1 MSVTLGI
8 ASFNCRG
15 IYSSQE
21 EIRALC
27 NTNKIVCI
35 QEHWLAKQELHALN
49 TVCDDFRGTGSSPV
63 DLSSGSIRGRPH
75 GGVGVLWH
83 KSLDS
88 FVSVLDLHS
97 EWACGINVSL
107 QGDTVCILSVY
118 LPYECDENQDD
129 YIRALEELKVLVDES
144 VTPLIFILGD
154 YNTDILKQS
163 TFSRYIEQFLS
174 ESNLLLSDNLFLDT
188 GYTYVSDAWGTTSWL
203 DHCICTETSHSCI
216 VDIDI
221 HYGYVTSDHLPL
233 TVSTKLNNI
242 LHVDLDTT
250 EMKNTRADR
259 KWIPL
264 TEYQLLDYIDYCILA
279 FNNIPG
285 QLVTASQCNEPCC
298 MQHRMCIDQLYD
310 YIVHTLLNAYDFC
323 RPSNKSNC
331 VRKNYKPVSGWTQH
345 VQNAHTLARESFLRW
360 HSASK
365 PRTGPLYDSMKHTRS
380 FFNSALRQC
389 KRSADNIRADSL
401 AQAMSKHNHKAFWKN
416 VKVQQNA
423 KTLTPATIGEAKGTL
438 AITEMWAEHF
448 QSVLASDATCSHDM
462 KTFIEDN
469 NVILYSPDMC
479 VTSDEICD
487 AVNYL
492 KFGKSSGLDEIF
504 AEHIVAAGEHVIEPL
519 RMLMSAMLIHGYMPE
534 KLMNGV
540 IIPVTKNRNKSIS
553 DKQNYRP
560 ISLSNIISKI
570 FECILL
576 KKLQPYIGTCVNQF
590 GYKPNSGTE
599 LCIFTLKEYL
609 NYYHKLGSHI
619 FTCFMDASAAFD
631 RIKFIK
637 LFKKLKKRKT
647 PLYLIRVL
655 SYW

>member
-1 MSVTLGI
+1 M
-8 ASFNCRG
+8 
-15 IYSSQE
+15 
-21 EIRALC
+21 
-27 NTNKIVCI
+27 
-35 QEHWLAKQELHALN
+35 
-49 TVCDDFRGTGSSPV
+49 
-63 DLSSGSIRGRPH
+63 SSGSIRGRPH

-174 ESNLLLSDNLFLDT
+174 ESNLLLSDSLFLDT

-221 HYGYVTSDHLPL
+221 HYGYVTSD
-233 TVSTKLNNI
+233 
-242 LHVDLDTT
+242 
-250 EMKNTRADR
+250 
-259 KWIPL
+259 
-264 TEYQLLDYIDYCILA
+264 
-279 FNNIPG
+279 
-285 QLVTASQCNEPCC
+285 
-298 MQHRMCIDQLYD
+298 
-310 YIVHTLLNAYDFC
+310 
-323 RPSNKSNC
+323 
-331 VRKNYKPVSGWTQH
+331 
-345 VQNAHTLARESFLRW
+345 
-360 HSASK
+360 
-365 PRTGPLYDSMKHTRS
+365 
-380 FFNSALRQC
+380 
-389 KRSADNIRADSL
+389 
-401 AQAMSKHNHKAFWKN
+401 
-416 VKVQQNA
+416 KVQQNA

-438 AITEMWAEHF
+438 AITKMWAEHF

-609 NYYHKLGSHI
+609 NYYQKLGSHI

-655 SYW
+655 SYWYINQKLCVRWCSQLSSMFSVTNGVRQGGILSPYLFNLYMDDLSCSLNKLKIGLCINSQVINHMMYADDLVLLSPSVKGLQKVIDLCFNYGNDHRIKFNKTKTVCLHVQSQYKKYRWIGKSPALYLGTKLLSVVEHVMYLGHVIHNSLSDDLDIQRQTRLLYYKANTLAKKFHMCSEYIKTYLFKMYCTTIYIVAVCGRGTLLEQLRNLKLLITIVTEFS